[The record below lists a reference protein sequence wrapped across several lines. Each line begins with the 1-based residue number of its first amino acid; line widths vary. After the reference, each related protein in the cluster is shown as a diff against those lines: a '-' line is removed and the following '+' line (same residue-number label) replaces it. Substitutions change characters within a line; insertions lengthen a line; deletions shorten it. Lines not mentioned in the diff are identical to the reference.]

1 MASSAW
7 RYREIATNHMIPSN
21 RPGELAQMLLELT

>member
-1 MASSAW
+1 MTSQAW

-21 RPGELAQMLLELT
+21 RPEELVRLLLELT